1 MADSQNTYQ
10 NDVSISSNSSS
21 KIIKSIVGVAAAA
34 VIGFFGYNF
43 HTTEIEN
50 SYNEGYT
57 KGKEFGK
64 ESGYSIGYGEGYTEG
79 YDIGYDIASEKA
91 DSNSYDKGYNAG
103 YDKGY
108 NTGYDVGYD
117 KGKSSSYSNNT
128 SSDSSDGYFKTP
140 SSSSNNNT
148 SSSNPKTYDYILNKN
163 TDKFHYSWCSS
174 VGQMKEK
181 NKIYFTGTRTEVINK
196 GYAPCKNCNP

>member
-1 MADSQNTYQ
+1 MSSAKTHQQEDIMADSQNTYQ

-108 NTGYDVGYD
+108 NTGYNVGYD
-117 KGKSSSYSNNT
+117 KGKSSSYSNNPII
-128 SSDSSDGYFKTP
+128 SSLDNLLINLVSVLS
-140 SSSSNNNT
+140 
-148 SSSNPKTYDYILNKN
+148 IL
-163 TDKFHYSWCSS
+163 S
-174 VGQMKEK
+174 
-181 NKIYFTGTRTEVINK
+181 INSFLR
-196 GYAPCKNCNP
+196 CWRS